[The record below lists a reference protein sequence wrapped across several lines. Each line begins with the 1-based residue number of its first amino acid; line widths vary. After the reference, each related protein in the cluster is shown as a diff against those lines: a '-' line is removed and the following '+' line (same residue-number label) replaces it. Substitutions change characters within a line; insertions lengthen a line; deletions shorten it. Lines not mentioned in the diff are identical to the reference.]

1 MQWVHPLGVCPK
13 VSAPLTISD
22 KPTISLHAL
31 PTTQISFH
39 EPLLRHM
46 RIFHNI
52 PQFLT
57 VCAHI
62 SHHTGTHAGS
72 HPCDPSQA
80 SRHPGSHLHPTT
92 HTHFPLILATLEPP
106 ELLTSCWE
114 CVILF
119 HNIARHRAMAD
130 SLHALAPPTTLA
142 ASQML

>member
-13 VSAPLTISD
+13 VAAPLTISD

-52 PQFLT
+52 PQFIT

-80 SRHPGSHLHPTT
+80 SKHPGSHLHPTT
-92 HTHFPLILATLEPP
+92 HTRFPLILATLEPP
-106 ELLTSCWE
+106 ELLRMCE
-114 CVILF
+114 
-119 HNIARHRAMAD
+119 NIPQD
-130 SLHALAPPTTLA
+130 SSA
-142 ASQML
+142 